1 MIGSQTQSVP
11 TVSRKYDKSP
21 NTQRKLEQP
30 LRTNPM
36 SRSPLSAG
44 AGAVEGEAEEQ
55 KPQVDF
61 EQRNLQRL
69 EAGKAKKA
77 AEIKEM
83 ED

>member
-1 MIGSQTQSVP
+1 
-11 TVSRKYDKSP
+11 
-21 NTQRKLEQP
+21 
-30 LRTNPM
+30 M

-44 AGAVEGEAEEQ
+44 AGAAEGEPEEQ

-69 EAGKAKKA
+69 EAMKAKKA